1 MKFENI
7 QVISW
12 DIYSDNHSSEK
23 NISHSILIPN
33 YIMESCLNNKTDT
46 DNPIL
51 FIEIKD
57 MNDNK
62 ITQVSN
68 SLVFGNIEVTDADV
82 CVLPFWAMSKLQ
94 LLEFGKVSI
103 ENANFIKK
111 IGFIKL
117 KANISNYVYWEDIK
131 KILENELEN
140 YRCLSVEDVICIAD
154 VEFYVTELRD
164 IDSIIISNGSL
175 FNTEPSIEFD
185 VPTDIEYFELL
196 NNTTLQN
203 QQIYVPRTIEELENE
218 YSSNSSALSYTLTFH
233 TGEEIKILEKHYAEQ
248 KLMSAT
254 KNKKN

>member
-12 DIYSDNHSSEK
+12 DIYSDNHSIEK
-23 NISHSILIPN
+23 NLSHSIMIPN
-33 YIMESCLNNKTDT
+33 YIMESCLNNKTDI

-62 ITQVSN
+62 ITQMSN
-68 SLVFGNIEVTDADV
+68 SLVFGNIEVTDANV
-82 CVLPFWAMSKLQ
+82 CVLPFWAMSKLK

-164 IDSIIISNGSL
+164 TDSIIISNGSL

-185 VPTDIEYFELL
+185 VPTDIEYLELL
-196 NNTTLQN
+196 NNTTLEN
-203 QQIYVPRTIEELENE
+203 QQTYVPRTIEELEKDD
-218 YSSNSSALSYTLTFH
+218 NSKKPALSYTLTFH
-233 TGEEIKILEKHYAEQ
+233 TGAEIKILEKHYAEQ
-248 KLMSAT
+248 KLMST
-254 KNKKN
+254 NKNKKN